1 VQARHLRHTPVK
13 PRTNHAALLLACAAL
28 AGSAAGCSE
37 PLRIGDDVLWSA
49 DHETGDLSEWT
60 SVGEGQTV
68 FNPGDAKASTLD
80 LTRESP
86 DASVSVEVTREAA
99 HSGTHALKLS
109 NPGTSD
115 KRETGMELLRVI
127 GPADDV
133 FYSAWFMLPKDVELS
148 PSITIARLRSRND
161 AGEVLNGEEL
171 QLRSLPTGG
180 YVLQVFNNSSAFLRE
195 PLPEQ
200 PPHLDAGRW
209 SQLEARYESQVG
221 GRLRV
226 WLDGKL
232 VYDLNGR
239 PGAAGKDLVLSI
251 CNTGEL
257 FDPAPLDLFV
267 DDVAVTLSRVGPN
280 GTLRASE

>member
-1 VQARHLRHTPVK
+1 MERVIARVM
-13 PRTNHAALLLACAAL
+13 LACAAL
-28 AGSAAGCSE
+28 ATSAGCSE

-49 DHETGDLSEWT
+49 DLETGDLSQWT
-60 SVGEGQTV
+60 GAGEGQTV
-68 FNPGDAKASTLD
+68 FNPGDAKASVLD
-80 LTRESP
+80 LSRESP
-86 DASVSVEVTREAA
+86 DPSMSVEVTSEAA

-109 NPGTSD
+109 NPGTDD

-127 GPADDV
+127 GPAADV

-209 SQLEARYESQVG
+209 SQIEARYESQVG

-239 PGAAGKDLVLSI
+239 PGAAGKDLVLSV
-251 CNTGEL
+251 CNTGEI
-257 FDPAPLDLFV
+257 FDPAPLDVFV

-280 GTLRASE
+280 GTLRATSDR

>member
-1 VQARHLRHTPVK
+1 MNRPPLSVCS
-13 PRTNHAALLLACAAL
+13 ALLLAGA
-28 AGSAAGCSE
+28 SATSGCSE

-49 DHETGDLSEWT
+49 DHETGDLSQWT
-60 SVGEGQTV
+60 TQGEGQTA
-68 FNPGDAKASTLD
+68 FNIGDAKASTLD
-80 LTRESP
+80 LTRESMDP
-86 DASVSVEVTREAA
+86 GASVQVTTEAA
-99 HSGTHALKLS
+99 HSGFHALKLS
-109 NPGTSD
+109 NPGN
-115 KRETGMELLRVI
+115 KENRETGMEILRMV

-133 FYSAWFMLPKDVELS
+133 FYSAWFMLPTDVELS

-161 AGEVLNGEEL
+161 AGEVFNGEEL

-180 YVLQVFNNSSAFLRE
+180 YVLQVFNNNSAFLRE
-195 PLPEQ
+195 PLPEE
-200 PPHLDAGRW
+200 PPYLEAGRW
-209 SQLEARYESQVG
+209 SQVEARYESHMS

-226 WLDGKL
+226 WLDGRL

-267 DDVAVTLSRVGPN
+267 DDVAVTLSRVGPS
-280 GTLRASE
+280 GTLHAPGDR

>member
-1 VQARHLRHTPVK
+1 MARFV
-13 PRTNHAALLLACAAL
+13 LACAAL
-28 AGSAAGCSE
+28 ASSAAAGCSE

-49 DHETGDLSEWT
+49 DHETGDLSQWT
-60 SVGEGQTV
+60 TVGEGQAV
-68 FNPGDAKASTLD
+68 FNPGDAKASALD
-80 LTRESP
+80 LTREPP
-86 DASVSVEVTREAA
+86 DSSVSVTVTSEAA
-99 HSGTHALKLS
+99 HRGTHALKLS
-109 NPGTSD
+109 NPGTDD

-133 FYSAWFMLPKDVELS
+133 FYSAWFMLPSDVELS

-161 AGEVLNGEEL
+161 AGDVLNGEEL

-209 SQLEARYESQVG
+209 SQIEARYESQVG

-251 CNTGEL
+251 CNTGEI
-257 FDPAPLDLFV
+257 FTPAPLDLFV
-267 DDVAVTLSRVGPN
+267 DDVAVTLSRVGPH
-280 GTLRASE
+280 GTLYASGER

>member
-1 VQARHLRHTPVK
+1 M
-13 PRTNHAALLLACAAL
+13 LACAVL
-28 AGSAAGCSE
+28 AGSVTAGCSE
-37 PLRIGDDVLWSA
+37 PLRIGDDVLWTA
-49 DHETGDLSEWT
+49 EHETGDLSEWT

-68 FNPGDAKASTLD
+68 FNPGDAKASALD
-80 LTRESP
+80 LSRESP
-86 DASVSVEVTREAA
+86 DASMSVEVTSEAA
-99 HSGTHALKLS
+99 HGGTHAVKLS
-109 NPGTSD
+109 NPGTND

-133 FYSAWFMLPKDVELS
+133 FYSAWFMLPSNVQLS

-200 PPHLDAGRW
+200 PPYLDAGRW
-209 SQLEARYESQVG
+209 SQIEARYEPQVG

-226 WLDGKL
+226 WLDGRL
-232 VYDLNGR
+232 VYDLSGR
-239 PGAAGKDLVLSI
+239 PGAVGKDLVLSI

-257 FDPAPLDLFV
+257 FDPAPLELFV
-267 DDVAVTLSRVGPN
+267 DDVAVTLSRVGPS
-280 GTLRASE
+280 GTLRATSDR

>member
-1 VQARHLRHTPVK
+1 MRVTRVIRVIARVV
-13 PRTNHAALLLACAAL
+13 LACAPL
-28 AGSAAGCSE
+28 AASSGCSE

-49 DHETGDLSEWT
+49 DLETGDLSQWT
-60 SVGEGQTV
+60 DAGEGQTV
-68 FNPGDAKASTLD
+68 FNPGDAKASVLD
-80 LTRESP
+80 LSRESP
-86 DASVSVEVTREAA
+86 DPSMSVEVTSEAA
-99 HSGTHALKLS
+99 HGGTHALKLS
-109 NPGTSD
+109 NPGTED
-115 KRETGMELLRVI
+115 KRETGMELLRVV
-127 GPADDV
+127 GPAADV
-133 FYSAWFMLPKDVELS
+133 FYSAWFMLPEDVELR

-180 YVLQVFNNSSAFLRE
+180 YVLQIFNNSSAFLRE

-200 PPHLDAGRW
+200 PPHLYAGHW
-209 SQLEARYESQVG
+209 SQIETRYEPQVG

-232 VYDLNGR
+232 VYDLTGR

-251 CNTGEL
+251 CNTGEI

-267 DDVAVTLSRVGPN
+267 DDIAVTLSRVGPN
-280 GTLRASE
+280 GTLSAPDER